1 MESLSQNIAAN
12 WIKGHGI
19 VSAEA
24 NSGGLSRGALE
35 QMARR
40 RFQNALPKREGRWW
54 YLLYWQD
61 VFANGASTRK
71 RKRHK
76 LALAT
81 LPEREV
87 KKMAAEFLRP
97 MNQGLAPIGSA
108 TQFEEYVQAIY
119 RTTSMPLMA
128 KSTRDRYDGVIKN
141 YLNPAF
147 GAKCLRDLTPLSL
160 QQYFS
165 SMTASKLS
173 YESRDKIRDVMSSIL
188 SSAVTYGL
196 LLKNPVEAVRLAPG
210 KKGNRVKP
218 YIDPMKFL
226 GLLELIPE
234 PYATMV
240 NTAIFTGLRAS
251 ELIGLRWRNVHVD
264 SITVDER
271 CCRGDWGSPKSE
283 SSNATIPVN
292 GEVIDRIHR
301 LKGVTIVIRAGNATR
316 KYAAVKTTGPD
327 DLVFAS
333 VVKGV
338 PMRDNNVLTR
348 FIKPAA
354 RKLGMGWVNWQVLGR
369 SHATWLKLAGADVKD
384 AQAQMRHSRV
394 TTTLEIYQQFVPAS
408 QRKAIDRLNDLTV
421 TGPVNEKPVPKL
433 FQ

>member
-1 MESLSQNIAAN
+1 MVPLGRNNAMTFGY
-12 WIKGHGI
+12 GHGI

-24 NSGGLSRGALE
+24 SSGGPSRGALE
-35 QMARR
+35 AMARR
-40 RFQNALPKREGRWW
+40 RYQNVQPKREGRWW

-61 VFANGASTRK
+61 VFANGTNTRK

-76 LALAT
+76 LAPAEVA
-81 LPEREV
+81 EREV
-87 KKMAAEFLRP
+87 KKMASEFLRP

-108 TQFEEYVQAIY
+108 TPFKDYVEAIY

-165 SMTASKLS
+165 STAAGGELS
-173 YESRDKIRDVMSSIL
+173 YESRDKIRDVISSIL

-196 LLKNPVEAVRLAPG
+196 LVKNPAEAVRLAPG

-218 YIDPMKFL
+218 YIDPLKFKTL
-226 GLLELIPE
+226 IELIPE

-240 NTAIFTGLRAS
+240 NTAVFTGLRAS
-251 ELIGLRWRNVHVD
+251 ELIGLRWRNVHTD

-271 CCRGDWGSPKSE
+271 CCRGEWGTPKSE
-283 SSNATIPVN
+283 ASNATIPVN
-292 GEVIDRIHR
+292 CEVIGRIHR
-301 LKGVTIVIRAGNATR
+301 LKNVTVVIRAGNATR
-316 KYAAVKTTGPD
+316 KYPAVKGSAPD
-327 DLVFAS
+327 DLVFQS
-333 VVKGV
+333 VKAGK

-354 RKLGMGWVNWQVLGR
+354 VKLGMGWVNWQVLRR

-394 TTTLEIYQQFVPAS
+394 TTTLEVYQQFVPES
-408 QRKAIDRLNDLTV
+408 QRKAVNKLSELTG
-421 TGPVNEKPVPKL
+421 TGIVN
-433 FQ
+433 